1 MSAKH
6 TPAGPEWTVQD
17 VGHGIRIGD
26 IAWVGFGSAYPKE
39 THRAN
44 AQLVSAAPDLL
55 EAVTYQL
62 DLNQWI
68 ESADPE
74 DPFFDETLR
83 LRLNTASDYM
93 RAAIAKATGEAAP

>member
-1 MSAKH
+1 MSANH
-6 TPAGPEWTVQD
+6 TPSGPEWAAQD

-55 EAVTYQL
+55 EALQNLENDDGKIPDHAWKIVQ
-62 DLNQWI
+62 
-68 ESADPE
+68 
-74 DPFFDETLR
+74 
-83 LRLNTASDYM
+83 
-93 RAAIAKATGEAAP
+93 AAIAKSTGEDAL